1 MASFALQDYIGW
13 AGDWAA
19 GSAEQA
25 GYNEQLADVISEGAA
40 AGAVKAK
47 SKDTSAQEVPL
58 RLAVVGGPF
67 SGKTS
72 MALKLADDYGC
83 KASSLL
89 ETVTSTLT
97 GLLGRLE
104 ATSFCS

>member
-1 MASFALQDYIGW
+1 MAAVTLQDYIGW
-13 AGDWAA
+13 AGEWAA
-19 GSAEQA
+19 GSADQA

-58 RLAVVGGPF
+58 RIAVVGGPF

-83 KASSLL
+83 KASNFL
-89 ETVTSTLT
+89 ETVTASSL
-97 GLLGRLE
+97 
-104 ATSFCS
+104 AC